1 MKGYEIS
8 FNGEPVKI
16 ATNFIGFAENI
27 SGLELTKE
35 KKGEFSFE
43 LPKED
48 FDFIETAFFGKKY
61 KKICKQITEWIN
73 ARVREFGERNHI
85 PVNYWQTKGEIRRT
99 RNCIEVFYDGIR
111 ICGASLSDNT
121 YIVCLY

>member
-1 MKGYEIS
+1 MNDYEVS
-8 FNGEPVKI
+8 FNGEPVKVV
-16 ATNFIGFAENI
+16 TNFSGFAENI

-35 KKGEFSFE
+35 IKGEFSFE

-48 FDFIETAFFGKKY
+48 FDLIKTAFFGKKHES
-61 KKICKQITEWIN
+61 ICKQIAEWIN

-99 RNCIEVFYDGIR
+99 RNCVEVFYDGIR
-111 ICGASLSDNT
+111 VCGASLSDNT
-121 YIVCLY
+121 YIVCLH